1 MKEFF
6 RFDYGPCPIFAD
18 LRSTKFPFEQ
28 QVFSLQQKFCFQ
40 EHAWRMFDHLMTG
53 IEQRLE
59 RAKDIQVETIKLT
72 KKTIKELCGAN
83 NDRKVMGGN
92 ASGKGEN
99 AEEVIYKGKDLTKLT
114 GETPEI
120 TPKNIATALFSP
132 DELSKVVIDP
142 HNTLPGTC
150 RTPADEFRTSLY
162 RKAVRGALGSQYS
175 DACTEILYDW

>member
-1 MKEFF
+1 
-6 RFDYGPCPIFAD
+6 
-18 LRSTKFPFEQ
+18 
-28 QVFSLQQKFCFQ
+28 
-40 EHAWRMFDHLMTG
+40 MTG

-83 NDRKVMGGN
+83 NDRKVSGGN

-99 AEEVIYKGKDLTKLT
+99 AEEVMYKGKDLTKMT
-114 GETPEI
+114 GDTPEI
-120 TPKNIATALFSP
+120 TTKNIATALFSP

-142 HNTLPGTC
+142 QKTLPKTC

-175 DACTEILYDW
+175 DALYRKTLRLVNQKGTDTKSYDRKKNITKYSDREEQRRWR

>member
-1 MKEFF
+1 
-6 RFDYGPCPIFAD
+6 
-18 LRSTKFPFEQ
+18 
-28 QVFSLQQKFCFQ
+28 
-40 EHAWRMFDHLMTG
+40 MTG

-83 NDRKVMGGN
+83 KVSGGN

-99 AEEVIYKGKDLTKLT
+99 AEEVMYKGKDLTKMT
-114 GETPEI
+114 GDTPEI
-120 TPKNIATALFSP
+120 TTKNIATALFSP

-142 HNTLPGTC
+142 RKTLPKTC

-175 DACTEILYDW
+175 DALYRKTLRLVNQKGTDTKSYDRKKTSQNILTERNREDGAEKNHGN